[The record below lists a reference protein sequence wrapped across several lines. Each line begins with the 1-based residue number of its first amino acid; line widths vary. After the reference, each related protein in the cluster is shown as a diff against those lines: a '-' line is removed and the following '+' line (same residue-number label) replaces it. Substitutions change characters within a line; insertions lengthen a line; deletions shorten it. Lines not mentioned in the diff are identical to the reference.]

1 MVDRQKNPK
10 MSMIPDQILTNFSG
24 NYPAIIIPALKS
36 QESIVLES
44 NLIFY
49 FQDMFIHCPGKRGDK
64 NGKKKLKKGKNIS
77 GCLSVGNGLTAELT
91 AGLRLY
97 H

>member
-10 MSMIPDQILTNFSG
+10 MSMIPDQILTNFQE
-24 NYPAIIIPALKS
+24 IIRPLLYLLSKAKNQLYWR
-36 QESIVLES
+36 VTL
-44 NLIFY
+44 F
-49 FQDMFIHCPGKRGDK
+49 FISRICLHCPGKRGDK